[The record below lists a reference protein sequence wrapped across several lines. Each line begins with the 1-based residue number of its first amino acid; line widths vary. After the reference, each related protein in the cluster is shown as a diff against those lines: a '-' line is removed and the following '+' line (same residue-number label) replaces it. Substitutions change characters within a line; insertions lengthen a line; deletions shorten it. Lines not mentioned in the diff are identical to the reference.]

1 MMTNREDFIM
11 KVAISA
17 FENNPSSRL
26 EQRFGRARW
35 FVIYDTDSHN
45 YEFVENT
52 RQLNAAQGA
61 GIQTA
66 GTVSRAA
73 VAAVI
78 TGHIGPKAYK
88 VLDKAGVDIYLT
100 NTSTV
105 KDAIN
110 KFESGMLNKTQS
122 PDVQGHWM

>member
-1 MMTNREDFIM
+1 M

-17 FENNPSSRL
+17 SEDNLTSRL
-26 EQRFGRARW
+26 EQRFGRAHW
-35 FVIYDTDSHN
+35 FIIYDTENHN
-45 YEFVENT
+45 HEFVENT

-61 GIQTA
+61 GIQSA

-73 VAAVI
+73 VKAVI
-78 TGHIGPKAYK
+78 TGHIGPKAYR

-100 NTSTV
+100 DTSTV
-105 KDAIN
+105 EDAIN
-110 KFESGMLNKTQS
+110 KFEHGLLNKTHS